1 MLQLKKSK
9 SIGNNLAEGYMSTI
23 IINGSPKGQNGNSEI
38 FIKHFISG
46 MKSPCEIR
54 YIITEDHKTLAQYV
68 KDFNTIIF
76 VLPLYIHS
84 MPGVTMRF
92 IEWLEPAEPSE
103 NKSIGFILQGG
114 FPESNQYKY
123 AERYFAS
130 LSKELN
136 RTYLGTA
143 IKGNSA
149 GIYMMPSFMTKK
161 LFNSLKQLGEIYE
174 QTHSFDKT
182 IIEDFKKPYKLKGFE
197 LAKMKFAAKLGLN
210 KVFWDK
216 FLKENGAYDKNF
228 DKPFL

>member
-1 MLQLKKSK
+1 
-9 SIGNNLAEGYMSTI
+9 MSTI
-23 IINGSPKGQNGNSEI
+23 ILNGSPKGQNGNSEI

-46 MKSPCEIR
+46 MKSPCEVK
-54 YIITEDHKTLAQYV
+54 YICKEEPKALAQYV
-68 KDFNTIIF
+68 KGFDTIIF

-123 AERYFAS
+123 AEKYFGS

-136 RTYLGTA
+136 RTYLGTV
-143 IKGNSA
+143 IKGNCA

-161 LFNSLKQLGEIYE
+161 LFKSLKRLGEIYE

-182 IIEDFKKPYKLKGFE
+182 IIENFKRPHELKGFN
-197 LAKMKFAAKLGLN
+197 LATMKFAAKLGLN

-216 FLKENGAYDKNF
+216 FLKENDAYDKNF
-228 DKPFL
+228 DKPFV